1 MNIHEYQAK
10 EILRALGVPI
20 PAGEVA
26 TTADE
31 AEAIA
36 RRIGSQVVVKAQV
49 HAGGRGKAGGVKL
62 AKTPEEAR
70 EKAAAILG
78 MQIKGLVVQKVL
90 VTAASDIASEAY
102 VGIILDRATR
112 KPVFMVSPA
121 GGIDIEEVAATT
133 PEKILKLPIDTR
145 YGLQP
150 YQAMRL
156 GFFLY
161 DDLAKARAASKIM
174 GQLYTAF
181 MQSGCSLAEINPL
194 IVDTA
199 GNVVALDAKMGI
211 DDNELDRRP
220 AIAALR
226 DETAE
231 EPSEVAARN
240 ANLTFIKLDGN
251 VGCCV
256 NGAGLAMATM
266 DLVKY
271 YGGDPANFLD
281 IGGSSN
287 PEKVVN
293 ALRIITSDPNVKCIL
308 FNIFGGITRTD
319 DVANGIVTATRQNP
333 LKVPIVIRL
342 TGTNEEIAMKIL
354 SENGFAASSDM
365 DEAVQKAVA
374 LATGGKAA

>member
-26 TTADE
+26 TTAD
-31 AEAIA
+31 AARDIA
-36 RRIGSQVVVKAQV
+36 AKIGKPVVVKAQV

-62 AKTPEEAR
+62 AKDATEAR
-70 EKAAAILG
+70 EKADAILG
-78 MQIKGLVVQKVL
+78 MQIKGLTVEKVL
-90 VTAASDIASEAY
+90 VTAAADIASEAY
-102 VGIILDRATR
+102 VGIIMDRASR

-121 GGIDIEEVAATT
+121 GGIDIEEVAEKT
-133 PEKILKLPIDTR
+133 PEKILKLPVDTR

-161 DDLAKARAASKIM
+161 DDLAKARAAAKIM
-174 GQLYTAF
+174 QQLYIAF
-181 MQSGCSLAEINPL
+181 VQSGCSLAEINPL
-194 IVDTA
+194 VVTPA
-199 GNVVALDAKMGI
+199 GEVVALDAKMVI

-231 EPSEVAARN
+231 EPSEVDARN

-271 YGGDPANFLD
+271 YGGEPANFLD

-287 PEKVVN
+287 PEKVVA
-293 ALRIITSDPNVKCIL
+293 ALRIITSDPNVKAIL

-319 DVANGIVTATRQNP
+319 DVANGIVTATKQNP

-354 SENGFAASSDM
+354 NENGFSASSDM
-365 DEAVQKAVA
+365 DEAVKNAVA

>member
-10 EILRALGVPI
+10 DILRALGVPI

-26 TTADE
+26 STPDE

-36 RRIGSQVVVKAQV
+36 KRIGKTVVVKAQV

-62 AKTPEEAR
+62 AKDAAEAR
-70 EKAAAILG
+70 EKASAILG
-78 MQIKGLVVQKVL
+78 MQIKGLTVEKVL
-90 VTAASDIASEAY
+90 VTDAADIASEAY
-102 VGIILDRATR
+102 VGIIMDRASR

-121 GGIDIEEVAATT
+121 GGIDIEDVAAKT
-133 PEKILKLPIDTR
+133 PEKILKLPVDTR

-161 DDLAKARAASKIM
+161 DDLAKARAAAKIM

-181 MQSGCSLAEINPL
+181 VQSGCSLAEINPL
-194 IVDTA
+194 VVTPA
-199 GNVVALDAKMGI
+199 GEVVALDAKMSI

-231 EPSEVAARN
+231 APSEVEARK

-281 IGGSSN
+281 IGGSSS
-287 PEKVVN
+287 PEKVI
-293 ALRIITSDPNVKCIL
+293 AAIKIITADPNVKAIL

-319 DVANGIVTATRQNP
+319 DVAIGIVTATKANP

-354 SENGFAASSDM
+354 NENGFKASSDM
-365 DEAVQKAVA
+365 DEAVKQAVA